1 MRSFAEPANGN
12 RSPLDPPRPGRKAS
26 PDRSRVIRV
35 TEIWPGRDAA
45 APEKMGPVL
54 LEPRQPREWGILV
67 SAPCGPA
74 GYELMA
80 TSRSAL
86 QGVPLWSDSVSCDL
100 ARGRC

>member
-1 MRSFAEPANGN
+1 MRSFAEPADGN
-12 RSPLDPPRPGRKAS
+12 RSPLDPPTARQKG
-26 PDRSRVIRV
+26 RSRPIQGERV
-35 TEIWPGRDAA
+35 TEIWLGRDAA

-67 SAPCGPA
+67 SAPCRPA

-86 QGVPLWSDSVSCDL
+86 QGVPLWSDLVSCDL
-100 ARGRC
+100 ACGRC